1 MWKGFYGRGDFF
13 AFRAGV
19 PLTPSAAAPSHDPIQ
34 FGFPGVRRFFSS
46 VATSFFLTQATPK
59 KLSAIPKRFA
69 IRYPV
74 GCEMPASLQASA
86 NVIQSS
92 VSIFTV

>member
-1 MWKGFYGRGDFF
+1 MSKVFYARVDRF
-13 AFRAGV
+13 AVRAGV

-34 FGFPGVRRFFSS
+34 FGFPGVRLFFSS
-46 VATSFFLTQATPK
+46 VATSDFLTHATPK
-59 KLSAIPKRFA
+59 KLSTIPKRFA